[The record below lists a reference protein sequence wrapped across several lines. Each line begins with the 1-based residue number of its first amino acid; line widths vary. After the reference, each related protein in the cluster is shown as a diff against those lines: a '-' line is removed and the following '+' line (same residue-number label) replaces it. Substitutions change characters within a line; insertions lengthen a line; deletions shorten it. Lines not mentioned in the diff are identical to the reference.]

1 MKIFAL
7 LSSAVFAAPTLN
19 SSLKDMYMLSM
30 MENGNVNPLFM
41 ASFLGKNSDSS
52 LWKEY
57 LELNLLTQGQMG
69 SGNFFTANMLNKESF
84 FYIESSDWS
93 RAPSNEHQ
101 FENCIRFLLVKLLLV
116 WLRSLLQFICYN
128 KCQGKPTMELF
139 STQRQIQWQQCTWE
153 ALLIALVSTLV
164 SLAKNKLS
172 MNHGKKGTSH

>member
-84 FYIESSDWS
+84 FYI
-93 RAPSNEHQ
+93 P
-101 FENCIRFLLVKLLLV
+101 
-116 WLRSLLQFICYN
+116 
-128 KCQGKPTMELF
+128 
-139 STQRQIQWQQCTWE
+139 
-153 ALLIALVSTLV
+153 LIGRERHLMSINLKTV
-164 SLAKNKLS
+164 
-172 MNHGKKGTSH
+172 

>member
-1 MKIFAL
+1 MKIFAI

-84 FYIESSDWS
+84 LY
-93 RAPSNEHQ
+93 
-101 FENCIRFLLVKLLLV
+101 
-116 WLRSLLQFICYN
+116 
-128 KCQGKPTMELF
+128 
-139 STQRQIQWQQCTWE
+139 
-153 ALLIALVSTLV
+153 
-164 SLAKNKLS
+164 
-172 MNHGKKGTSH
+172 